1 MPRWRRLTNT
11 ASVSAADR
19 LVTLPQDIPALTL
32 GWEAVKWVSK
42 YLRQPNGVRAGERFE
57 LVDSQLRF
65 LLHWYALN
73 EDGSWI
79 YHHGVRRLSKG
90 SGKSPF
96 AAVLSLIELCA
107 PVRLDDWDP
116 AAPGGAKG
124 IPVAMPLVQIAATAE
139 SQPLALDTP
148 VRTTRGWSTVGD
160 LAVGDLV
167 FSSSGDAVPVARTT
181 DVFLGEQCYRVTF
194 NDGEEIVASAS
205 HGWTVERRNGH
216 GDGWDVV
223 TMTTAELAEFRG
235 KSQNR
240 RRSLRIPLVAVAGEK
255 RHHPITPYLLGM
267 WLGDGSKSN
276 GVIAIDWRLRDEI
289 EHLLREQ
296 LLPWEDLRFTKG
308 LGNQGTVNVKRRD
321 GICPRGHDYINDL
334 GNRYEQAGHPACR
347 KCIKWPRSGRFD
359 EIKPSLRERL
369 RAIGVLEN
377 KHIPDDYLQA
387 EYADRMELL
396 CGLIDSDGSI
406 RPKGRASFVNADMR
420 LFDQVCDL
428 IASLGFR
435 YSITQAEGTAR
446 RVHFMPRA
454 GEAVAKLRHKAERQ
468 TNADHS
474 LSRYRRVTSVVPVDS
489 VPVKCIGIDTVDHL
503 FNVGRRGV
511 LTHNTTNTMR
521 MVRAL
526 APKGSRVCLDHDLEF
541 GRTRYNKLPEGALE
555 VITSSSAAA
564 EGAEATHITADE
576 TEWWNPGN
584 GGPTFAATLLDN
596 LTKSGNRM
604 LETCN
609 SWKPGASSVAE
620 DSYDSWI
627 AQEEG
632 RSRNES
638 RILYD
643 ARIAPPTTDM
653 ADEDSLREALE
664 HVYGDCWWADIR
676 PIMVRIWDPKSRVD
690 DSKRKYLNWPTAPE
704 GSWADPQDWAA
715 LADPLRVV
723 ADQEEIVAFFDGSK
737 TRDATALLGC
747 CLSDGHV
754 FTLGVWEPDN
764 SHDVN
769 SSVPVEEIDAAVER
783 MFDRFDVKAFF
794 ADVKEWEGFTKVTW
808 PQRYR
813 DRLSLMAVPGG
824 KSPEPIA
831 WDMRS
836 HSYDFTMAA
845 ELAEAEIRE
854 GAVAVKRGAPA
865 AFTHDG
871 DSRVARHIGNARRA
885 DGRWGVTV
893 KKESKDSPDKI
904 DACVCVI
911 GVRMVWRLAK
921 AGLVSKQKQRSGKV
935 W

>member
-1 MPRWRRLTNT
+1 MLRWRKLTNT

-19 LVTLPQDIPALTL
+19 LVTLPQDVPSLTL

-42 YLRQPNGVRAGERFE
+42 YLRQPNGVRAGDRFE

-107 PVRLDDWDP
+107 PVRLYDFDST
-116 AAPGGAKG
+116 APGGVKG
-124 IPVAMPLVQIAATAE
+124 VPVAMPLVQIAATAE
-139 SQPLALDTP
+139 SQ
-148 VRTTRGWSTVGD
+148 
-160 LAVGDLV
+160 
-167 FSSSGDAVPVARTT
+167 
-181 DVFLGEQCYRVTF
+181 
-194 NDGEEIVASAS
+194 
-205 HGWTVERRNGH
+205 
-216 GDGWDVV
+216 
-223 TMTTAELAEFRG
+223 
-235 KSQNR
+235 
-240 RRSLRIPLVAVAGEK
+240 
-255 RHHPITPYLLGM
+255 
-267 WLGDGSKSN
+267 
-276 GVIAIDWRLRDEI
+276 
-289 EHLLREQ
+289 
-296 LLPWEDLRFTKG
+296 
-308 LGNQGTVNVKRRD
+308 
-321 GICPRGHDYINDL
+321 
-334 GNRYEQAGHPACR
+334 
-347 KCIKWPRSGRFD
+347 
-359 EIKPSLRERL
+359 
-369 RAIGVLEN
+369 
-377 KHIPDDYLQA
+377 
-387 EYADRMELL
+387 
-396 CGLIDSDGSI
+396 
-406 RPKGRASFVNADMR
+406 
-420 LFDQVCDL
+420 
-428 IASLGFR
+428 
-435 YSITQAEGTAR
+435 
-446 RVHFMPRA
+446 
-454 GEAVAKLRHKAERQ
+454 
-468 TNADHS
+468 
-474 LSRYRRVTSVVPVDS
+474 
-489 VPVKCIGIDTVDHL
+489 
-503 FNVGRRGV
+503 
-511 LTHNTTNTMR
+511 TTNTMR

-704 GSWADPQDWAA
+704 GAWADPQDWAKM
-715 LADPLRVV
+715 ADPLRVV

-754 FTLGVWEPDN
+754 FTLGVWEPGN
-764 SHDVN
+764 AHDVN
-769 SSVPVEEIDAAVER
+769 SSVPVEEIDTTVER
-783 MFDRFDVKAFF
+783 MFDHHDVKAFF

-813 DRLSLMAVPGG
+813 DRLQLMAVPGG

-845 ELAEAEIRE
+845 ELCESEIRDS
-854 GAVAVKRGAPA
+854 G
-865 AFTHDG
+865 FTHDG
-871 DSRVARHIGNARRA
+871 DSRIARHIGNARRA

-904 DACVCVI
+904 DGAVCVI

-921 AGLVSKQKQRSGKV
+921 VLVSKGKQRTGKV